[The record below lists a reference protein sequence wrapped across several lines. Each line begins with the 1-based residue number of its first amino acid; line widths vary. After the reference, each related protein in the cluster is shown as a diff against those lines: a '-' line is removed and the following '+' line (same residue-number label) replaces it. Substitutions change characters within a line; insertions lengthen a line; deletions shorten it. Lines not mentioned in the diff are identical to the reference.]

1 MRITGKSH
9 MADIPVSDLRPQGT
23 VPRGRFS
30 FQSPMSPQQAVD
42 NWNSNVRVGHPVT
55 YWQCDGY
62 TFDTKTCSEAR
73 VQMVNERPMAV
84 IWLYGCTL
92 ASLDR
97 VLMI

>member
-1 MRITGKSH
+1 MREIEQSK
-9 MADIPVSDLRPQGT
+9 LRPQGT
-23 VPRGRFS
+23 VPRGRFA

-55 YWQCDGY
+55 YFHPEGY
-62 TFDTKTCSEAR
+62 EFDTKTCSEAR
-73 VQMVNERPMAV
+73 VQMVNERPTAV